1 MVESAIVQIGDP
13 TFCSC
18 RELEPTFSAELVDVS
33 SARRSERASAS
44 KFQNALQ
51 RLHDCSSLLYELI
64 F

>member
-18 RELEPTFSAELVDVS
+18 RELEPTFS
-33 SARRSERASAS
+33 SAGVGWMMRGERASMS
-44 KFQNALQ
+44 KFQNALK
-51 RLHDCSSLLYELI
+51 RMHDCSSLLYELV